1 VNPHLA
7 WYVARASG
15 IVSWA
20 LVTLSVVWGLLVSTR
35 SLAKRPGRGWVL
47 DLHRFLGAFG
57 LVFTAVHVGAIVAD
71 SYVHFGVA
79 DVLVPFASRW
89 RPAAVAYGIVALYLI
104 LAVEITSRLQRRLPR
119 RVWRGV
125 HYLSFPLWVL
135 VTVHLFTAGA
145 DSASPWLR
153 YAALGAA
160 ATVTGLVVF
169 RLALPR
175 RPRPRPRPE
184 RKRPCPTTTPSPAP
198 SPSSASPRSR

>member
-1 VNPHLA
+1 MTAHLA

-47 DLHRFLGAFG
+47 DLHRFLGALG
-57 LVFTAVHVGAIVAD
+57 IVFTGVHVGAIVAD
-71 SYVHFGVA
+71 TYVHFGVA

-89 RPAAVAYGIVALYLI
+89 RPDAVAYGIVALYLL
-104 LAVEITSRLQRRLPR
+104 LAVELTSRLQRRLPR
-119 RVWRGV
+119 RLWRGT

-135 VTVHLFTAGA
+135 VTVHLLTAGTDA
-145 DSASPWLR
+145 GSPWLR

-160 ATVTGLVVF
+160 TTVLGLVVF

-175 RPRPRPRPE
+175 KPRPRPRE
-184 RKRPCPTTTPSPAP
+184 RKHACPTTTSSPVPSE
-198 SPSSASPRSR
+198 SSASLPSR